1 MTTASDIINGALKDV
16 GALAAGETATA
27 EDTTDALELLN
38 QMLGQWQATGLNVYA
53 QKDVSFAAN
62 GSTSYTIGSGGAVNT
77 TRPTEVISAFWRS
90 GGHDYPLTVIN
101 AFQDYQRIGDK
112 SLTGAP
118 DAIYY
123 QPTYPLGK
131 VYAYPIPADGDLHLT
146 VQENL
151 QTFSS
156 ASETVT
162 LPPEYMLA
170 LRYSLGELLKI
181 QYPDA
186 QPRFDIEKAA
196 AKARKIIKRNNV
208 QIPAL
213 LMPSAVLGHYC
224 YNIETGE

>member
-16 GALAAGETATA
+16 GALAAGETAAA
-27 EDTTDALELLN
+27 EDTADALELLN

-62 GSTSYTIGSGGAVNT
+62 GSTSYTIGSGGNVNT

-90 GGHDYPLTVIN
+90 GGQDYPLAVIN

-112 SLTGAP
+112 SLAGMP

-123 QPTYPLGK
+123 QASYPLGK
-131 VYAYPIPADGDLHLT
+131 VYAYPIPSDGELHLT
-146 VQENL
+146 VQEPL
-151 QTFSS
+151 QEFSS
-156 ASETVT
+156 AAETVT

-170 LRYSLGELLKI
+170 LRYSLGELLRI
-181 QYPDA
+181 SYPEA
-186 QPRFDIEKAA
+186 QPRFDITQEAK
-196 AKARKIIKRNNV
+196 KARKIIKRNNV

-213 LMPSAVLGHYC
+213 LMPSAVVTGGGYD
-224 YNIETGE
+224 IETGQ